1 MVTLA
6 FGVGVF
12 AEGDLLAN
20 DHQLVAEKLGNL
32 LAPLEEQLLEK
43 MKPAR
48 GGILRPNVPISAKR
62 NFANELRR
70 RLKNGGAATVYRHS
84 PGCGGWI

>member
-20 DHQLVAEKLGNL
+20 DHQLVAEKLGNF

-43 MKPAR
+43 MKPAKAEFCA
-48 GGILRPNVPISAKR
+48 LMCPIFAKR
-62 NFANELRR
+62 NFANELQR
-70 RLKNGGAATVYRHS
+70 V
-84 PGCGGWI
+84 